1 MGDLFIV
8 LQLGLIFSIS
18 VLMCIFLKSS
28 IARIL
33 VSIGGSI
40 FLTSQICSI
49 YFGGTLIDYKFYMHL
64 NITDIRM
71 VTGFYMVPI
80 ISIGVIFL
88 ALIFVINWL
97 GKYANKRKI
106 IPKRYAATAII
117 LSLVVLGL
125 KGNALGNIFE
135 IISLIN
141 TPDRSFHQ
149 ALKSL
154 GIPPNRYVVPGDVKA
169 TKGKN
174 IIVISLES
182 LEKDYL
188 SDTFAHI
195 TPNLRKYSETMTYFD
210 MPQSFGSN
218 WTTASIYT
226 LLTGVPA
233 LFPGQGNEIFQET
246 KSVKITGI
254 SHILK
259 KAGYSLTYL
268 IGNADFGGIES
279 LLTAYGI
286 ETKSQN
292 DFKNKY
298 SSIPS
303 FGLHDKDLFAEAK
316 QIILDFKKKGKPY
329 ALFMSTVSTHFPN
342 GVYDKRM
349 ESVISKQKSELEFMV
364 AAVDYLIGDFI
375 DFLKS
380 EGTFSNTA
388 IFILPDHLLMGTTAP
403 VLRNFSKDRRLYL
416 ITNIKEELL
425 SFKTKDSLYQI
436 DLPKIILEG
445 AQVKHNAKFL
455 TDFIK
460 NENKSHYIVKN
471 KKNLF
476 ALNKAS
482 LSKQIWTGDLTISVN
497 SVKQIELKSDDA
509 KLVIDD
515 IDNEKQPIKIFVFDD
530 EMRLRANPAMII
542 DALSYFEFSD
552 SSLYLILKIHQE
564 GISACLKKGKGL
576 GTIKT
581 GKNQIIFLK
590 EEIEALNDWNKIVP
604 KPFDTD
610 YYSPIDFI
618 YLTSSTLEYHA
629 ANPSRI
635 DVGKKQFPVSK
646 GINLLSRYKGSIVV
660 NRLRTFGR
668 LKVINS
674 LIKRIKRL
682 NENKQFYALIVHGS
696 VPKNLKNYGKELN
709 AIGFSK
715 LMDLKPGEAYIGYS
729 YKGFISEYSAKNT
742 LSFILP
748 ARDPITLRTDAQ
760 IEEDARDV
768 PRFIAHAGG
777 QIDGYICTNTL
788 EALDNSYK
796 IGFRLFEL
804 DIIKT
809 SDDRFVAAHD
819 WKTWAEQTGYKG
831 KLPVSST
838 EFLKYKIRKKYTPLN
853 MQRINKWFTQHPAAI
868 LVTDK
873 INEPKK
879 FSKVFTDKKRLMMEL
894 KTMEAVKEGLAA
906 GIKSAMPSQE
916 VIERIKGDKVSVLK
930 RLGIKHVAVSRR
942 MIPANIPFFKS
953 LQANNIKAY
962 VFHVN
967 FDLGK
972 DESYVVSNEMDYIYG
987 LYADKWNYFNK

>member
-33 VSIGGSI
+33 VSIGGAI

-646 GINLLSRYKGSIVV
+646 GINLLSRYKGSFVV

>member
-1 MGDLFIV
+1 MGNLFII

-18 VLMCIFLKSS
+18 VMICIFFKSS
-28 IARIL
+28 TARVL
-33 VSIGGSI
+33 VSIGGAI
-40 FLTSQICSI
+40 FLTFQICSI

-64 NITDIRM
+64 NINDILM
-71 VTGFYMVPI
+71 VTGFYIVPI
-80 ISIGVIFL
+80 IIIGVIFL

-97 GKYANKRKI
+97 GKHANKRKI
-106 IPKRYAATAII
+106 IQKRYAAIAII

-141 TPDRSFHQ
+141 TTDRSFHQ
-149 ALKSL
+149 ALNSL
-154 GIPPNRYVVPGDVKA
+154 GIPPNQYVVPGDVKA

-182 LEKDYL
+182 VEKDYL

-210 MPQSFGSN
+210 MPQSYGSD

-233 LFPGQGNEIFQET
+233 LFPGHGNEIFQESQ
-246 KSVKITGI
+246 SVKITGI

-259 KAGYSLTYL
+259 NAGYSLTYL
-268 IGNADFGGIES
+268 IGNADFGGIKS

-292 DFKNKY
+292 DFKNEY
-298 SSIPS
+298 SLIPS

-329 ALFMSTVSTHFPN
+329 ALFMSTISTHFPN
-342 GVYDKRM
+342 GIYDKRM
-349 ESVISKQKSELEFMV
+349 ERVISKQKSDMEFMV
-364 AAVDYLIGDFI
+364 ASVDYLIDDFI
-375 DFLKS
+375 GFLKS

-388 IFILPDHLLMGTTAP
+388 IFILPDHLLMGKTTP
-403 VLRNFSKDRRLYL
+403 ILRSFSKDRGLYL

-425 SFKTKDSLYQI
+425 SFKTKNRLYQI

-455 TDFIK
+455 AEFIK
-460 NENKSHYIVKN
+460 NKNKSHYIEKN

-497 SVKQIELKSDDA
+497 SAKQIELKSDDT

-515 IDNEKQPIKIFVFDD
+515 IDHEKHPIKIFIFDD
-530 EMRLRANPAMII
+530 EMRLRKNSAMII
-542 DALSYFEFSD
+542 NALYYFKFSD
-552 SSLYLILKIHQE
+552 SRLYLILKIDQE
-564 GISACLKKGKGL
+564 GISACLKKGNGL
-576 GTIKT
+576 GTVRA
-581 GKNQIIFLK
+581 GKNQVIFLK
-590 EEIEALNDWNKIVP
+590 EEIEALNVWNKIVP
-604 KPFDTD
+604 KPVDTN
-610 YYSPIDFI
+610 YHSPIDFL
-618 YLTSSTLEYHA
+618 YLTSSTLKYHP

-635 DVGKKQFPVSK
+635 KVVKKQFSVSK
-646 GINLLSRYKGSIVV
+646 GINLLSRNKGSFVV
-660 NRLRTFGR
+660 NRLRAFGR
-668 LKVINS
+668 LKAIGR
-674 LIKRIKRL
+674 LIRKIKNL

-696 VPKNLKNYGKELN
+696 VPKNLKYYAKELN

-742 LSFILP
+742 LSFVLP
-748 ARDPITLRTDAQ
+748 ARDPVTLRTDAQ
-760 IEEDARDV
+760 IEKDARDV

-777 QIDGYICTNTL
+777 KIDGYIYTNTL
-788 EALDNSYK
+788 EALNNSYK

-819 WKTWAEQTGYKG
+819 WKTWAKQTGYKG

-838 EFLKYKIRKKYTPLN
+838 EFLKYKIWKKYTPLN
-853 MQRINKWFTQHPAAI
+853 MQRINKWFTQHPDAI

-873 INEPKK
+873 INEPKE
-879 FSKVFTDKKRLMMEL
+879 FSEVFIDKKRLMMEL

-916 VIERIKGDKVSVLK
+916 VIERIKGDKVSVLA

-942 MIPANIPFFKS
+942 MIPSNIPFFKS
-953 LQANNIKAY
+953 LQANKIKAY
-962 VFHVN
+962 VFNVN

-987 LYADKWNYFNK
+987 LYADKWNYFNN

>member
-1 MGDLFIV
+1 MNERGIIMGNLFII

-18 VLMCIFLKSS
+18 VMMCIFFKSS

-40 FLTSQICSI
+40 FLTFQICSI

-64 NITDIRM
+64 SITDIQM
-71 VTGFYMVPI
+71 VTGFYIVPI

-97 GKYANKRKI
+97 GKHAYKRKI
-106 IPKRYAATAII
+106 IQKRYAATAII

-141 TPDRSFHQ
+141 TSDRSFYQ

-154 GIPPNRYVVPGDVKA
+154 GIPPNQYVVPGDVKA
-169 TKGKN
+169 AKGKN
-174 IIVISLES
+174 TIVIFLES
-182 LEKDYL
+182 IEKDYL

-210 MPQSFGSN
+210 IPQSYGCE

-233 LFPGQGNEIFQET
+233 LFPGDGNEIFQET

-259 KAGYSLTYL
+259 NAGYSLTYL

-298 SSIPS
+298 SLIPG

-342 GVYDKRM
+342 GIYDKRM
-349 ESVISKQKSELEFMV
+349 ESVINKQKSGLEFMV
-364 AAVDYLIGDFI
+364 ASVDYLIGDFI
-375 DFLKS
+375 GFLKNN
-380 EGTFSNTA
+380 GTFSNTA
-388 IFILPDHLLMGTTAP
+388 IFILPDHLLMGKTAP
-403 VLRNFSKDRRLYL
+403 VLRNFSKDRGLYL

-425 SFKTKDSLYQI
+425 GFKTKDSLYQI

-445 AQVKHNAKFL
+445 AQVEHNAKFL

-460 NENKSHYIVKN
+460 NKNKSYYIEEN

-497 SVKQIELKSDDA
+497 SVKQIELKSDDT

-515 IDNEKQPIKIFVFDD
+515 IDNEKNPIKIFVFDD
-530 EMRLRANPAMII
+530 EMRLRANSAMII
-542 DALSYFEFSD
+542 NALSYFKFSD
-552 SSLYLILKIHQE
+552 SSLYLVLKIHQE
-564 GISACLKKGKGL
+564 GISARLKKGKGL
-576 GTIKT
+576 SKVKT
-581 GKNQIIFLK
+581 GKNQVIFLK
-590 EEIEALNDWNKIVP
+590 EEIEAINDWNKIPV
-604 KPFDTD
+604 DTD

-618 YLTSSTLEYHA
+618 YLTSSTLKYHF

-635 DVGKKQFPVSK
+635 EVGKKQFPVSK
-646 GINLLSRYKGSIVV
+646 GINLLSQYKGSFIV

-668 LKVINS
+668 LKAIDS
-674 LIKRIKRL
+674 LIRRIRWL

-696 VPKNLKNYGKELN
+696 VPKNLEKYGKELN
-709 AIGFSK
+709 ALGFSK

-748 ARDPITLRTDAQ
+748 T
-760 IEEDARDV
+760 
-768 PRFIAHAGG
+768 PR
-777 QIDGYICTNTL
+777 
-788 EALDNSYK
+788 SY
-796 IGFRLFEL
+796 
-804 DIIKT
+804 
-809 SDDRFVAAHD
+809 
-819 WKTWAEQTGYKG
+819 
-831 KLPVSST
+831 
-838 EFLKYKIRKKYTPLN
+838 
-853 MQRINKWFTQHPAAI
+853 
-868 LVTDK
+868 
-873 INEPKK
+873 
-879 FSKVFTDKKRLMMEL
+879 
-894 KTMEAVKEGLAA
+894 
-906 GIKSAMPSQE
+906 
-916 VIERIKGDKVSVLK
+916 
-930 RLGIKHVAVSRR
+930 
-942 MIPANIPFFKS
+942 
-953 LQANNIKAY
+953 
-962 VFHVN
+962 
-967 FDLGK
+967 
-972 DESYVVSNEMDYIYG
+972 
-987 LYADKWNYFNK
+987 

>member
-1 MGDLFIV
+1 MDFLYII
-8 LQLGLIFSIS
+8 LQLGLIFCIP
-18 VLMCIFLKSS
+18 VMMCIFFKSS
-28 IARIL
+28 TARVL
-33 VSIGGSI
+33 VSIVGAI
-40 FLTSQICSI
+40 FLTLQICSI

-64 NITDIRM
+64 NIADLQM
-71 VTGFYMVPI
+71 VTGFFIVP
-80 ISIGVIFL
+80 VIVIAAIFP
-88 ALIFVINWL
+88 ALIFAINWL
-97 GKYANKRKI
+97 GKHAHKKKI
-106 IPKRYAATAII
+106 IKKPYAAIAII
-117 LSLVVLGL
+117 LSLVFLGL

-135 IISLIN
+135 IISIVN
-141 TPDRSFHQ
+141 TGDRSFNQ

-154 GIPPNRYVVPGDVKA
+154 GIPPDQYVLPGEVEA
-169 TKGKN
+169 AKGKN

-218 WTTASIYT
+218 WTTGAIYT

-233 LFPGQGNEIFQET
+233 LFPGHGNEIFQET

-254 SHILK
+254 SHVLK
-259 KAGYSLTYL
+259 KAGYRLAYL
-268 IGNADFGGIES
+268 IGNADFGGIEN
-279 LLTAYGI
+279 LLTTYGI
-286 ETKSQN
+286 ETKSQK

-298 SSIPS
+298 SSIPD

-329 ALFMSTVSTHFPN
+329 ALFMSTVSTHFPD

-349 ESVISKQKSELEFMV
+349 ESVISKQKNDLEFMV
-364 AAVDYLIGDFI
+364 AAVDYLIADFI
-375 DFLKS
+375 GFLKS
-380 EGTFSNTA
+380 QGTFSNTA
-388 IFILPDHLLMGTTAP
+388 IFILPDHLLMGKTAP

-445 AQVKHNAKFL
+445 AQVEHNAKFL

-460 NENKSHYIVKN
+460 DKSQYIEKN

-482 LSKQIWTGDLTISVN
+482 LSKQIWSGDLTISVN
-497 SVKQIELKSDDA
+497 SVKQIELKSDGA

-515 IDNEKQPIKIFVFDD
+515 IDNEKHPVKVFVFDD
-530 EMRLRANPAMII
+530 EMRLRANSEMII
-542 DALSYFEFSD
+542 NALSYFKFLD
-552 SSLYLILKIHQE
+552 SRLYLILKIHRK
-564 GISACLKKGKGL
+564 GISAYLQKGKGV
-576 GTIKT
+576 GTVKA
-581 GKNQIIFLK
+581 GKDQVIFLK
-590 EEIEALNDWNKIVP
+590 EEIEALKDWNKIVP
-604 KPFDTD
+604 KPVGAPD
-610 YYSPIDFI
+610 YYSTIDFI

-629 ANPSRI
+629 AKPSRI
-635 DVGKKQFPVSK
+635 KVGKQQFFVSK
-646 GINLLSRYKGSIVV
+646 GINLLYRDKGSFIVK
-660 NRLRTFGR
+660 RLRAFGR
-668 LKVINS
+668 LRAIDR
-674 LIKRIKRL
+674 LIGRIKGL
-682 NENKQFYALIVHGS
+682 NENKRFYALIVHGS
-696 VPKNLKNYGKELN
+696 VPGNLKNYGKELN
-709 AIGFSK
+709 ALGFSK

-748 ARDPITLRTDAQ
+748 ARDPVTLRTDAQ
-760 IEEDARDV
+760 IQEDARDV

-777 QIDGYICTNTL
+777 QIDGYIYTNTL

-819 WKTWAEQTGYKG
+819 WQAWAKRTGYKG

-838 EFLKYKIRKKYTPLN
+838 EFLKHKIWKKYTPLN
-853 MQRINKWFTQHPAAI
+853 MERINKWFIQHPDAI

-873 INEPKK
+873 INEPGK
-879 FSKVFTDKKRLMMEL
+879 FSEVFTDKKRLMMEL
-894 KTMEAVKEGLAA
+894 KTMAAVKEGLAA

-916 VIERIKGDKVSVLK
+916 LIERIKGDRVSVLK

-962 VFHVN
+962 VYHVN

-972 DESYVVSNEMDYIYG
+972 DESHVVLNEMDYVYG
-987 LYADKWNYFNK
+987 LYADKWNYFNN